1 MLPSLFLSHGA
12 PNLIFQDVPARD
24 FLRDY
29 AASRPRPRAIV
40 VATAHWDTA
49 RPAAGAGLQP
59 RTIYDFGRFDDRLFQ
74 MHYAAAGD
82 PALAARIL
90 DLLTTAGLPGQA
102 DPARG
107 YDHGV
112 WVPLSLMYPDA
123 DIPVVPLAV
132 QSHMGPAHHAALGQA
147 LAGLGAEDILVIGSG
162 SFTHD
167 LHRFFGQPIGAPEP
181 EDVTSFAD
189 WMDDRLTKGA
199 TAELLAYRSQAP
211 FAVENHPTE
220 EHLLPLYVA
229 MGASGGTARRVH
241 SSATYGILRMDA
253 YEFQ

>member
-12 PNLIFQDVPARD
+12 PNILFQDVPARD

-29 AASRPRPRAIV
+29 AKDRPRPRAIV
-40 VATAHWDTA
+40 VATAHWETA
-49 RPAAGAGLQP
+49 QPAVGAAMAP
-59 RTIYDFGRFDDRLFQ
+59 KTIYDFGRFDDRLFQ
-74 MHYAAAGD
+74 MHYAAPGD
-82 PALAARIL
+82 PALAARIADRL
-90 DLLTTAGLPGQA
+90 DAAGLSGRI

-123 DIPVVPLAV
+123 EIPVVPLAV
-132 QSHMGPAHHAALGQA
+132 QSRQGPAHHLALGRA
-147 LAGLGAEDILVIGSG
+147 LAGLGAEDVLVIGSG

-181 EDVTSFAD
+181 EDVRSFAA
-189 WMDDRLTKGA
+189 WMDEKLTQGA
-199 TAELLAYRSQAP
+199 TEDLLAYRSQAP
-211 FAVENHPTE
+211 FAVENHPTD

-229 MGASGGTARRVH
+229 MGAGGGVARRVH
-241 SSATYGILRMDA
+241 SSANYGILRMDA
-253 YEFQ
+253 YEFC